1 MHFGFLVKKFGSL
14 SIFDDLLSGFVMIYL
29 DWFVLFRLHESLSF
43 LGSLLGSPDFFGGS
57 LSLLRSLL
65 VSQEC
70 FFGGGCAFWVFSP
83 RIWFTVDKIMWP
95 VFF

>member
-43 LGSLLGSPDFFGGS
+43 L
-57 LSLLRSLL
+57 
-65 VSQEC
+65 
-70 FFGGGCAFWVFSP
+70 
-83 RIWFTVDKIMWP
+83 
-95 VFF
+95 

>member
-1 MHFGFLVKKFGSL
+1 MAFLL
-14 SIFDDLLSGFVMIYL
+14 RELIFDDLLGGFVMIYL

-70 FFGGGCAFWVFSP
+70 FFWRRLCILGV
-83 RIWFTVDKIMWP
+83 
-95 VFF
+95 